1 MTKTKKR
8 MPKIIIITL
17 IVIALLIALRIA
29 ISFFS
34 VNKVATGLTKTDE
47 GQLQLAGCHGLR
59 NCTASTAKTQRNSI
73 APIAFDGSADEVIG
87 KIATILNSQ
96 SGAQVQT
103 QDAQSLWATFKTPLL
118 GYIDDLEILVD
129 AQNSVAHI
137 RSASR
142 IGQSDLGANRKRI
155 ESLRQT
161 LQGKI

>member
-1 MTKTKKR
+1 
-8 MPKIIIITL
+8 MPKMIIIAL
-17 IVIALLIALRIA
+17 IVIALFIALRVA

-34 VNKVATGLTKTDE
+34 ANKVATGLSKTDT
-47 GQLQLAGCHGLR
+47 GQLQLSGCHGLR
-59 NCTASTAKTQRNSI
+59 NCTASTAKTQRNLI
-73 APIAFDGSADEVIG
+73 APISFEGNADEVID
-87 KIATILNSQ
+87 KITTIINNQ

-103 QDAQSLWATFKTPLL
+103 QDARSLWATFKTPLL

-129 AQNSVAHI
+129 AENGVAHI

-155 ESLRQT
+155 ESLRQI